1 MDAFARNGYH
11 FPVRALSADEALAYR
26 RRLEQSEA
34 MLGGPM
40 RGALRSKPHLLFTWA
55 NELIRHPAILD
66 AVEDILGPNLLV
78 WSSSFFIKEANDP
91 SYVSWHQDSTYWGLS
106 HPDVVTAWIALSV
119 SVVENGCMRVIPGT
133 HLKDQLPHKDTFA
146 ENNLLTRGQEV
157 VVEVNEADA
166 VDVELQPGEFSLH
179 HVRLVHGSDPN
190 HADYRRI
197 GYAIRYIPTYVRQT
211 EGPRDCATLV
221 RGVDNYHSLRHG
233 AGAEGRPR
241 SGSGRSAPAHHRRSQ
256 QDPLPRHRQAQSE
269 VAGLAELS
277 QTAARH
283 RWSQLSSMQL
293 SPAQAGLIA
302 AKGAPTRRAGRRR
315 PMEYTTG
322 IALLCWSRS

>member
-1 MDAFARNGYH
+1 MTEPVAATTSTGRKTKLLTRPQVAAFVRNGYH
-11 FPVRALSADEALAYR
+11 FPLRALSADETLAYR
-26 RRLEQSEA
+26 RRMEHSEA
-34 MLGGPM
+34 TLGGPL
-40 RGALRSKPHLLFTWA
+40 RGALRSKPHLIFTWA
-55 NELIRHPAILD
+55 NDLIRLPPILD

-78 WSSSFFIKEANDP
+78 WSTSFFIKEARDP

-119 SVVENGCMRVIPGT
+119 SIVENGCMRVIPGS
-133 HLKDQLPHKDTFA
+133 HLKDQLPHQDTFA

-157 VVEVNEADA
+157 MVEVDAADA

-221 RGVDNYHSLRHG
+221 RGVDNYNHFDMEPVPKADLDPE
-233 AGAEGRPR
+233 AVAL
-241 SGSGRSAPAHHRRSQ
+241 HRRVTE
-256 QDPLPRHRQAQSE
+256 QANQILYR
-269 VAGLAELS
+269 G
-277 QTAARH
+277 TDKRN
-283 RWSQLSSMQL
+283 
-293 SPAQAGLIA
+293 P
-302 AKGAPTRRAGRRR
+302 K
-315 PMEYTTG
+315 
-322 IALLCWSRS
+322 

>member
-1 MDAFARNGYH
+1 MTETAATADVKTRQTKRLTRAEVDAFARTGYH
-11 FPVRALSADEALAYR
+11 FPVRALTADEAFGYR

-34 MLGGPM
+34 LVGGPL
-40 RGALRSKPHLLFTWA
+40 RGALRSKPHLLFPWA

-78 WSSSFFIKEANDP
+78 WSSSFFIKDAKDP
-91 SYVSWHQDSTYWGLS
+91 SFVSWHQDSTYWGLS
-106 HPDVVTAWIALSV
+106 HPDVVTAWVALSK

-157 VVEVNEADA
+157 AVDVNPAAA
-166 VDVELQPGEFSLH
+166 VDVELQPGEFSIH

-190 HADYRRI
+190 NSEHRRI

-221 RGVDNYHSLRHG
+221 RGVDDYHHFDMEIVPQADLDPE
-233 AGAEGRPR
+233 AVAY
-241 SGSGRSAPAHHRRSQ
+241 HRRVTQ
-256 QDPLPRHRQAQSE
+256 E
-269 VAGLAELS
+269 AEKILYRG
-277 QTAARH
+277 TD
-283 RWSQLSSMQL
+283 
-293 SPAQAGLIA
+293 
-302 AKGAPTRRAGRRR
+302 RRN
-315 PMEYTTG
+315 PK
-322 IALLCWSRS
+322 